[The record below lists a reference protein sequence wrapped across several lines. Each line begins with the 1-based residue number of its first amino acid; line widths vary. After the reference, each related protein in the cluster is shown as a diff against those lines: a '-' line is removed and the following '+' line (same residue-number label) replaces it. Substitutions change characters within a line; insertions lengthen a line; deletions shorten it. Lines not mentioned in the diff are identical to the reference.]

1 MSSPV
6 VAEASYPQI
15 RALSLN
21 QRLVSN
27 CELEA
32 AVKACD
38 KLHGSIPI
46 DEPLPLKDK
55 WVLWEQLTLHK
66 NAATPEPKSEDAE
79 GDGDASKQQQQV
91 DLTEVAVAAA
101 RGISNFG
108 ELTNRVAEISTV
120 QDFWKYYNF
129 LPQPSAVI
137 GDNLRIVRYDML
149 ENGEMSKTPTHSL
162 GALMLFLDGVKPEWE
177 DPANAKGGH
186 FQFTMQAAAFKS
198 KASFDFEASNPVT
211 QVNAGLALMD
221 EIWNNLVLAVVGNT
235 LEPKDFV
242 TGLRLVDKVKRG
254 NVRGGSSRSNA
265 SGHLRAEVWFRDIDK
280 DKVRR
285 LRESMEM
292 VMRQRLDQNAVVD
305 FSSDAPP
312 IFPGYRLDLRP
323 HDDTAMQQ
331 NVQDSINTRKQYKRT
346 KTRKQIMN
354 SARSRGEFN

>member
-1 MSSPV
+1 MSSSPVV
-6 VAEASYPQI
+6 VAEASNPV

-21 QRLVSN
+21 RRLVSN
-27 CELEA
+27 CELES

-38 KLHGSIPI
+38 KLEGSTPI
-46 DEPLPLKDK
+46 DMPLPLKNK

-66 NAATPEPKSEDAE
+66 HAATPEPKSEDAE
-79 GDGDASKQQQQV
+79 GEVDASKQV
-91 DLTEVAVAAA
+91 DLTEVAVSAA
-101 RGISNFG
+101 RGISNYG
-108 ELTNRVAEISTV
+108 ELTNRVAEVSTV

-137 GDNLRIVRYDML
+137 GDNLKIVRYDL
-149 ENGEMSKTPTHSL
+149 LANGEMSKTPTHSL

-186 FQFTMQAAAFKS
+186 FQFTMQAAGFKS
-198 KASFDFEASNPVT
+198 KAPVDFEASNPVT

-221 EIWNNLVLAVVGNT
+221 EIWNNLVFAVVGNT

-265 SGHLRAEVWFRDIDK
+265 SGHLRAEVWFRDMDK
-280 DKVRR
+280 EKVKT
-285 LRESMEM
+285 LRESMEN

-305 FSSDAPP
+305 TSPEAPP

-323 HDDTAMQQ
+323 HDETAMQQ

-354 SARSRGEFN
+354 SARSRGELN

>member
-66 NAATPEPKSEDAE
+66 VMIGVSCPPPLQDTKYVRSHTIFQNAATPEPKSEDAE

-137 GDNLRIVRYDML
+137 GDNLRIVR
-149 ENGEMSKTPTHSL
+149 
-162 GALMLFLDGVKPEWE
+162 
-177 DPANAKGGH
+177 
-186 FQFTMQAAAFKS
+186 
-198 KASFDFEASNPVT
+198 
-211 QVNAGLALMD
+211 
-221 EIWNNLVLAVVGNT
+221 
-235 LEPKDFV
+235 
-242 TGLRLVDKVKRG
+242 
-254 NVRGGSSRSNA
+254 
-265 SGHLRAEVWFRDIDK
+265 
-280 DKVRR
+280 
-285 LRESMEM
+285 
-292 VMRQRLDQNAVVD
+292 
-305 FSSDAPP
+305 
-312 IFPGYRLDLRP
+312 
-323 HDDTAMQQ
+323 
-331 NVQDSINTRKQYKRT
+331 
-346 KTRKQIMN
+346 
-354 SARSRGEFN
+354 